1 MREKYQS
8 TRISILFNQCH
19 LICCTLSRELLMFR
33 KNAEMNKDGEQNSI
47 ILLILH
53 IPVTICVL
61 KTDSTDTWKCLNITG
76 GAEQELYI
84 NKD

>member
-1 MREKYQS
+1 
-8 TRISILFNQCH
+8 
-19 LICCTLSRELLMFR
+19 MFR
-33 KNAEMNKDGEQNSI
+33 KSTEMSKDGEQNSI